1 MSLSDICY
9 SFIAIND
16 FIFTRFT
23 YTMLNISRGVIFLL
37 LEKEMQNKSFSFF
50 TLSLLVVALHC
61 LVVYF
66 SSVVIIAQL
75 LFLPVHNLQKNQV

>member
-37 LEKEMQNKSFSFF
+37 LEKEMQNKSSFF
-50 TLSLLVVALHC
+50 TLPLLVVALHC
-61 LVVYF
+61 LVVYL

>member
-37 LEKEMQNKSFSFF
+37 LEKEMQNKSSFF

-61 LVVYF
+61 LVVYL